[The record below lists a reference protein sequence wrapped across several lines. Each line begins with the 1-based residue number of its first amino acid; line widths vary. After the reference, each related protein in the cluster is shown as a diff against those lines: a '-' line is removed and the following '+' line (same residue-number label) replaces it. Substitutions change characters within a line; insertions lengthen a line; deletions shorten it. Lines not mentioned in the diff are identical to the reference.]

1 MDYRFFNFI
10 HYMNEVPI
18 MTISE
23 NPLVSVIV
31 PIYNV
36 ELYLDE
42 CLNSIRMQTYEN
54 LEIIVVEDCS
64 TDNSKQ
70 VLQSHLEDKRI
81 RSIEHT
87 LNKGISVARNTGIDA
102 ASGMYIMFVDSDD
115 FIDLSLVEACVYYAT
130 TTKADLITYD
140 YLQFTD
146 GIDGAKQPYSPS
158 SVELTPYKQGSEY
171 FNLNHYCWVK
181 FIRFSVL
188 KQSKIRFPVGFY
200 YEDGPFHWHLGL
212 EIENKHYLPVCLYS
226 YRKHSKSVTA
236 LSSENGQKLLDAFT
250 LQLEILDLVTCYKA
264 DEVKS
269 ILSKQITEFNFY
281 NLIYID
287 SAFLAA
293 ALSKVKK
300 VDIRMRENDYKKSFN
315 YQNVMISLCVLAP
328 SFISLPTL
336 KVIRIGLH
344 NIVKPAY
351 KLVNNKLKKSKFN
364 KSQM

>member
-1 MDYRFFNFI
+1 
-10 HYMNEVPI
+10 
-18 MTISE
+18 MTIYE
-23 NPLVSVIV
+23 NPLVSIIV
-31 PIYNV
+31 PVYNV

-54 LEIIVVEDCS
+54 LEIIVIEDCS

-81 RSIEHT
+81 RIIEHT
-87 LNKGISVARNTGIDA
+87 LNKGISVARNTGIDVVT
-102 ASGMYIMFVDSDD
+102 GMYIMFVDSDD
-115 FIDLSLVEACVYYAT
+115 FIDLNLVEACVYCAT
-130 TTKADLITYD
+130 ITKADLITYD
-140 YLQFTD
+140 YVQFTD
-146 GIDGAKQPYSPS
+146 GIDGAKQPYFPS
-158 SVELTPYKQGSEY
+158 SVELTPYKQGIEY
-171 FNLNHYCWVK
+171 FDLNHYCWVK

-250 LQLEILDLVTCYKA
+250 LQLEILDLVKRYKA
-264 DEVKS
+264 DELKS

-281 NLIYID
+281 NLLYID

-293 ALSKVKK
+293 ALSKVKQ
-300 VDIRMRENDYKKSFN
+300 VDIRMRENNYKKSFN
-315 YQNVMISLCVLAP
+315 YKNIMVSFFVLAP
-328 SFISLPTL
+328 RLISLPAL
-336 KVIRIGLH
+336 KAVSIGLH
-344 NIVKPAY
+344 HIVIPVY
-351 KLVNNKLKKSKFN
+351 KLVSDNIKKLKFN
-364 KSQM
+364 NSQI